1 MKKKKHTKN
10 QRFLIVKPAKNFKI
24 NDVVSHLLSYCL
36 LRTQLGKEIR
46 ENVRH
51 IFVSCN
57 KIYCILYKQQ
67 YTQIRQ
73 AKLTEAKYI
82 AK

>member
-1 MKKKKHTKN
+1 MKKHTKN
-10 QRFLIVKPAKNFKI
+10 LRFLIIMPAKNFKI

-46 ENVRH
+46 KNFRH

-57 KIYCILYKQQ
+57 NIYCILYKQQ
-67 YTQIRQ
+67 NTKIHQ